1 MVEQLHTEFMTLAAM
16 NILHIYKDYYPVLGG
31 IENHVRVLA
40 EAGAARGHDVSVL
53 VTSRDRHTRRE
64 ELNGVKVIKTSR
76 WINISSAPI
85 SPAMFFEARQLAD
98 KADAIHLHF
107 PYPLGEMA
115 RLFSGSPAKTII
127 TYHSDIVRQK
137 LLRTVYQPFLWRIL
151 RTADRIIATSG
162 RYSDTSPYLSRF
174 KSKCS
179 IIPLGADVAEF
190 TQLKPMTVADLRSSL
205 LLYGS
210 KAQATPQFVL
220 LSVGRLR
227 YYKGL
232 DDLIR
237 ALPQIPNAKYV
248 IVGDGP
254 MYDEWHQL
262 ARSVGVADRV
272 FFAGEVSDLELPY
285 YYAACDL
292 FVLPANARAE
302 AFGTVIVEAMAAGK
316 PVISTEIG
324 TGTSWVNVHGET
336 GLVVP
341 PHDPPALA
349 AAVKELLSDDRRR
362 AQLGRAAQL
371 RAQEEFTVERM
382 IDRVYAEYER
392 LLR

>member
-1 MVEQLHTEFMTLAAM
+1 M

-40 EAGAARGHDVSVL
+40 EAGVTRGHAVTVL
-53 VTSRDRHTRRE
+53 VTSRDRHTRCE
-64 ELNGVKVIKTSR
+64 TLNGVKLIKTSR

-85 SPAMFFEARQLAD
+85 SPAMFFEARKLGRRAD
-98 KADAIHLHF
+98 VVHLHF

-115 RLFSGSPAKTII
+115 RLFSGSHAKTII

-151 RTADRIIATSG
+151 RKADRIIATSG
-162 RYSDTSPYLSRF
+162 RYIDTSPYLSQF

-179 IIPLGADVAEF
+179 IIPLGTQVEQF
-190 TQLKPMTVADLRSSL
+190 TQVNPQRVSELRTQL
-205 LLYGS
+205 
-210 KAQATPQFVL
+210 QAAAATQPLL

-237 ALPQIPNAKYV
+237 ALPQIPAAKYV
-248 IVGDGP
+248 IVGEGP
-254 MYDEWHQL
+254 LYDEWRQL
-262 ARSVGVADRV
+262 ARSMGVADRV

-302 AFGTVIVEAMAAGK
+302 AFGTVIVEALAAGK
-316 PVISTEIG
+316 PVISTEVG

-349 AAVKELLSDDRRR
+349 AAINQLLGNDQQR
-362 AQLGRAAQL
+362 AQLGRAAQA
-371 RAQEEFTVERM
+371 RATKEFTVERM

>member
-1 MVEQLHTEFMTLAAM
+1 M

-40 EAGAARGHDVSVL
+40 EAGAARGHAVTVL
-53 VTSRDRHTRRE
+53 VTSRDRKTRRE
-64 ELNGVKVIKTSR
+64 ELNGVKLIKTAR
-76 WINISSAPI
+76 WVNISSAPI
-85 SPAMFFEARQLAD
+85 SPAMFREARQLGRTAD
-98 KADAIHLHF
+98 VIHLHF
-107 PYPLGEMA
+107 PYPLGELA
-115 RLFSGSPAKTII
+115 RLLSGSRAKTII

-151 RTADRIIATSG
+151 RKADRIIATSG
-162 RYSDTSPYLSRF
+162 RYIDTSPYLSQF
-174 KSKCS
+174 KAKCS
-179 IIPLGADVAEF
+179 IIPLGTDVAQF
-190 TQLKPMTVADLRSSL
+190 AQVKPQIVDDLRSNL
-205 LLYGS
+205 QWYGS
-210 KAQATPQFVL
+210 TTRETPRFIL

-232 DDLIR
+232 GDLIR
-237 ALPQIPNAKYV
+237 ALPQIPNVKYV
-248 IVGDGP
+248 IAGDGP
-254 MYDEWHQL
+254 LSGEWQQL

-272 FFAGEVSDLELPY
+272 FFAGEVADAELPY

-302 AFGTVIVEAMAAGK
+302 AFGTVIVEALAAGK
-316 PVISTEIG
+316 PVISTEVG

-349 AAVKELLSDDRRR
+349 AAINRLLSDDHLRD
-362 AQLGRAAQL
+362 QMGHAAQA
-371 RAQEEFTVERM
+371 RAYAEFTVERM
-382 IDRVYAEYER
+382 IDRVYAEYDH
-392 LLR
+392 LLQE

>member
-1 MVEQLHTEFMTLAAM
+1 M

-40 EAGAARGHDVSVL
+40 EAGAARGHHVSVL
-53 VTSRDRHTRRE
+53 VTSRDRHTQHE
-64 ELNGVKVIKTSR
+64 ELNGVQLIKTSR
-76 WINISSAPI
+76 WINVSSAPI
-85 SPAMFFEARQLAD
+85 SPAMFVEARKLART
-98 KADAIHLHF
+98 ADVVHLHF
-107 PYPLGEMA
+107 PYPLGELA
-115 RLFSGSPAKTII
+115 RLFSGSRAKTII

-151 RTADRIIATSG
+151 RQADRLIATSG
-162 RYSDTSPYLSRF
+162 RYIDTSPYLSQF
-174 KSKCS
+174 KGKCS
-179 IIPLGADVAEF
+179 IIPLGTDVA
-190 TQLKPMTVADLRSSL
+190 QYAQVKPETVADLRSNL
-205 LLYGS
+205 LLYNS
-210 KAQATPQFVL
+210 KSLETPQFVL

-232 DDLIR
+232 NDLIR
-237 ALPQIPNAKYV
+237 ALPQIPNAKYI
-248 IVGDGP
+248 IVGEGP
-254 MYDEWHQL
+254 MYDEWQQL
-262 ARSVGVADRV
+262 ARSIGVADRV
-272 FFAGEVSDLELPY
+272 FFAGEVSDRELPY

-302 AFGTVIVEAMAAGK
+302 AFGTVIVEALAAGK
-316 PVISTEIG
+316 PVISTEVG

-349 AAVKELLSDDRRR
+349 AAINELLSDDQRR
-362 AQLGRAAQL
+362 AQLGRAAQI
-371 RAQEEFTVERM
+371 RAQAEFTVERM

-392 LLR
+392 LLH

>member
-1 MVEQLHTEFMTLAAM
+1 M

-64 ELNGVKVIKTSR
+64 VLNGVKLIKTAR
-76 WINISSAPI
+76 WVNVSSAPI
-85 SPAMFFEARQLAD
+85 SPAMFFEARKLGRTAD
-98 KADAIHLHF
+98 IIHLHF
-107 PYPLGEMA
+107 PYPPGEMA
-115 RLFSGSPAKTII
+115 RLLSGSRAKTII

-151 RTADRIIATSG
+151 RQADRIIATSG
-162 RYSDTSPYLSRF
+162 RYIDTSPYLSQF
-174 KSKCS
+174 KTKCS
-179 IIPLGADVAEF
+179 IIPLGTDVAQF
-190 TQLKPMTVADLRSSL
+190 AQVKSQIVDDLRQSL
-205 LLYGS
+205 QLYGS
-210 KAQATPQFVL
+210 TARETPQFVL

-254 MYDEWHQL
+254 MYDEWKQL

-272 FFAGEVSDLELPY
+272 FFAGEVSDVELPY

-302 AFGTVIVEAMAAGK
+302 AFGTVLVEALAAGK
-316 PVISTEIG
+316 PVISTEVG
-324 TGTSWVNVHGET
+324 TGTSWVNVHGQT

-341 PHDPPALA
+341 PHDPLVLA
-349 AAVKELLSDDRRR
+349 AAINQLLGDDQLR
-362 AQLGRAAQL
+362 AQLGRAART
-371 RAQEEFTVERM
+371 RADEEFTVERM

>member
-1 MVEQLHTEFMTLAAM
+1 MRV
-16 NILHIYKDYYPVLGG
+16 LHIYKDYYPVLGG

-40 EAGAARGHDVSVL
+40 EAGAARGHDITVL
-53 VTSRDRHTRRE
+53 VTSRDRHTHCE
-64 ELNGVKVIKTSR
+64 ELNGVQVIRTSR
-76 WINISSAPI
+76 WINVSSAPI
-85 SPAMFFEARQLAD
+85 SPAMFREARKLARA
-98 KADAIHLHF
+98 ADIIHLHF
-107 PYPLGEMA
+107 PYPPGEMA
-115 RLFSGSPAKTII
+115 RLFSGSPARTII

-137 LLRTVYQPFLWRIL
+137 ALRAVYQPFLWRIL
-151 RTADRIIATSG
+151 RAADRIIATSG
-162 RYSDTSPYLSRF
+162 RYIDTSPYLSRF

-179 IIPLGADVAEF
+179 IIPLGTDVAQF
-190 TQLKPMTVADLRSSL
+190 VQVKSATVADLRSSL

-210 KAQATPQFVL
+210 TSRETPQFVL

-237 ALPQIPNAKYV
+237 ALPQIPGAKYV

-254 MYDEWHQL
+254 LYDEWQQL
-262 ARSVGVADRV
+262 SRLVGVADRV
-272 FFAGEVSDLELPY
+272 FFAGEVSDLELAY

-302 AFGTVIVEAMAAGK
+302 AFGTVIVEALAAGK
-316 PVISTEIG
+316 PVVSTEVG

-349 AAVKELLSDDRRR
+349 AAINQLLRDDRLRER
-362 AQLGRAAQL
+362 MGRAAQA
-371 RAQEEFTVERM
+371 RAYAEFTVERM

>member
-1 MVEQLHTEFMTLAAM
+1 M
-16 NILHIYKDYYPVLGG
+16 NILHIYKDYFPVLGG

-40 EAGAARGHDVSVL
+40 EAGVARGHNVTVL
-53 VTSRDRHTRRE
+53 VTSRDRRTQRE
-64 ELNGVKVIKTSR
+64 ELNGVKLIKTSR
-76 WINISSAPI
+76 WANISSAPI
-85 SPAMFFEARQLAD
+85 SPAMFLEARQLGRTAD
-98 KADAIHLHF
+98 IIHLHF

-115 RLFSGSPAKTII
+115 RLFSGSRAKTII

-137 LLRTVYQPFLWRIL
+137 MLRTVYQPFLWRIL
-151 RTADRIIATSG
+151 RRADRIIATSG
-162 RYSDTSPYLSRF
+162 RYIDTSPYLSPF
-174 KSKCS
+174 KTKCR
-179 IIPLGADVAEF
+179 IIPLGTDVAQF
-190 TQLKPMTVADLRSSL
+190 THVKPQIVADLRSSL

-210 KAQATPQFVL
+210 TSPESPQFIL

-237 ALPQIPNAKYV
+237 ALPQISRAKYV
-248 IVGDGP
+248 IVGEGP

-262 ARSVGVADRV
+262 ARSIGVADRV
-272 FFAGEVSDLELPY
+272 LFVGEVSDAELPY

-302 AFGTVIVEAMAAGK
+302 AFGTVIVEALAAGK
-316 PVISTEIG
+316 PVVSTEVG
-324 TGTSWVNVHGET
+324 TGTSWVNVHGQT

-349 AAVKELLSDDRRR
+349 DAINRLLLDDQLRQ
-362 AQLGRAAQL
+362 QLGRAAQA
-371 RAQEEFTVERM
+371 RAFEEFTVERM

>member
-1 MVEQLHTEFMTLAAM
+1 M

-40 EAGAARGHDVSVL
+40 EAGVTRGHEVNVL
-53 VTSRDRHTRRE
+53 VTSRDRYTRRE
-64 ELNGVKVIKTSR
+64 ELNGVKLIKTSR

-85 SPAMFFEARQLAD
+85 SPAMFLEARRLGRTAD
-98 KADAIHLHF
+98 IIHLHF

-115 RLFSGSPAKTII
+115 RLFCGSRAKTII

-137 LLRTVYQPFLWRIL
+137 VLRTVYQPFLWRIL
-151 RTADRIIATSG
+151 RQADCLIATSG
-162 RYSDTSPYLSRF
+162 RYIDTSPYLSQF
-174 KSKCS
+174 KSKCR
-179 IIPLGADVAEF
+179 IIPLGTDVAQF
-190 TQLKPMTVADLRSSL
+190 TQLKPETVIDLRSSL
-205 LLYGS
+205 LADGAKSLD
-210 KAQATPQFVL
+210 TPPFVL

-248 IVGDGP
+248 IVGEGP
-254 MYDEWHQL
+254 MYAEWQQL

-272 FFAGEVSDLELPY
+272 FFADEVSDLELPY

-302 AFGTVIVEAMAAGK
+302 AFGTVIVEALAAGK
-316 PVISTEIG
+316 PVISTEVG
-324 TGTSWVNVHGET
+324 TGTSWVNVDGET

-349 AAVKELLSDDRRR
+349 AAINQLLSNDEQRHTMGAAARAR
-362 AQLGRAAQL
+362 AQA
-371 RAQEEFTVERM
+371 EFTVERM

-392 LLR
+392 LIH

>member
-1 MVEQLHTEFMTLAAM
+1 M

-40 EAGAARGHDVSVL
+40 EAGVARGHDVSVL

-64 ELNGVKVIKTSR
+64 ELNGVQLIKTSR
-76 WINISSAPI
+76 WINVSSAPI
-85 SPAMFFEARQLAD
+85 SPAMFVEARKLART
-98 KADAIHLHF
+98 ADIIHLHF
-107 PYPLGEMA
+107 PYPLGELA
-115 RLFSGSPAKTII
+115 RLFSGARAKTII

-151 RTADRIIATSG
+151 RKAERIIATSG
-162 RYSDTSPYLSRF
+162 RYIDTSPYLSQF
-174 KSKCS
+174 KGKCS
-179 IIPLGADVAEF
+179 IIPLGADVSQFA
-190 TQLKPMTVADLRSSL
+190 QLKPGLAADLRSRL
-205 LLYGS
+205 LAHAAA
-210 KAQATPQFVL
+210 AQDAPQFVL

-237 ALPQIPNAKYV
+237 ALPQIPHARYV
-248 IVGDGP
+248 IVGKGP
-254 MYDEWHQL
+254 MYAEWQQL
-262 ARSVGVADRV
+262 ARSVGVAERV
-272 FFAGEVSDLELPY
+272 LFAGEVSDLELPY

-302 AFGTVIVEAMAAGK
+302 AFGTVIVEALAAGK
-316 PVISTEIG
+316 PVISTEVG

-349 AAVKELLSDDRRR
+349 AAINELLSDDQRR
-362 AQLGRAAQL
+362 AQLGRAAQI

>member
-1 MVEQLHTEFMTLAAM
+1 MR
-16 NILHIYKDYYPVLGG
+16 ILHIYKDYYPILGG

-40 EAGAARGHDVSVL
+40 EAGVARGHDVAVL
-53 VTSRDRHTRRE
+53 VTSHDRHTRHE
-64 ELNGVKVIKTSR
+64 ELNGVKLIKTSR
-76 WINISSAPI
+76 WINVSSAPI
-85 SPAMFFEARQLAD
+85 SPAMFFEARKLSRTAD
-98 KADAIHLHF
+98 IIHLHF

-115 RLFSGSPAKTII
+115 RLFSGARAKTII

-137 LLRTVYQPFLWRIL
+137 MLRTVYQPFLWRIL
-151 RTADRIIATSG
+151 RQTDRLIATSG
-162 RYSDTSPYLSRF
+162 RYLDTSPYLSRF
-174 KSKCS
+174 RNKCS
-179 IIPLGADVAEF
+179 IIPLGTDVAQF
-190 TQLKPMTVADLRSSL
+190 AQLKSDTVADLHSSL
-205 LLYGS
+205 QAYGTKS
-210 KAQATPQFVL
+210 LDTPHFVL

-254 MYDEWHQL
+254 MYDEWQQL
-262 ARSVGVADRV
+262 ARSLGVAERV
-272 FFAGEVSDLELPY
+272 FFAGEVSDWELPY

-302 AFGTVIVEAMAAGK
+302 AFGTVIVEALAAGK
-316 PVISTEIG
+316 PVISTEVG

-349 AAVKELLSDDRRR
+349 AAINRLLSDDQLRNR
-362 AQLGRAAQL
+362 LGRAAQL

-392 LLR
+392 LLH

>member
-1 MVEQLHTEFMTLAAM
+1 
-16 NILHIYKDYYPVLGG
+16 
-31 IENHVRVLA
+31 
-40 EAGAARGHDVSVL
+40 
-53 VTSRDRHTRRE
+53 
-64 ELNGVKVIKTSR
+64 
-76 WINISSAPI
+76 
-85 SPAMFFEARQLAD
+85 
-98 KADAIHLHF
+98 
-107 PYPLGEMA
+107 
-115 RLFSGSPAKTII
+115 LFSGARAKTII

-151 RTADRIIATSG
+151 RKAERIIATSG
-162 RYSDTSPYLSRF
+162 RYIDTSPYLSQF
-174 KSKCS
+174 KGKCS
-179 IIPLGADVAEF
+179 IIPLGADVSQFA
-190 TQLKPMTVADLRSSL
+190 QLKPGLAADLRSRL
-205 LLYGS
+205 LAHAAA
-210 KAQATPQFVL
+210 AQDAPQFVL

-237 ALPQIPNAKYV
+237 ALPQIPHARYV
-248 IVGDGP
+248 IVGKGP
-254 MYDEWHQL
+254 MYAEWQQL
-262 ARSVGVADRV
+262 ARSVGVAERV
-272 FFAGEVSDLELPY
+272 LFAGEVSDLELPY

-302 AFGTVIVEAMAAGK
+302 AFGTVIVEALAAGK
-316 PVISTEIG
+316 PVISTEVG

-349 AAVKELLSDDRRR
+349 AAINELLSDDQRR
-362 AQLGRAAQL
+362 AQLGRAAQI

>member
-1 MVEQLHTEFMTLAAM
+1 M

-40 EAGAARGHDVSVL
+40 EAGVARGHDVTVL
-53 VTSRDRHTRRE
+53 VTSRDRHTQRE
-64 ELNGVKVIKTSR
+64 ELNGVKLIKTSR

-85 SPAMFFEARQLAD
+85 SPAMFLEARKLART
-98 KADAIHLHF
+98 ADIIHLHF

-115 RLFSGSPAKTII
+115 RLFSGSRAKTII

-137 LLRTVYQPFLWRIL
+137 MLRVVYQPFLWRVL
-151 RTADRIIATSG
+151 RQADRIIATSR
-162 RYSDTSPYLSRF
+162 RYCDTSPYLSRF

-179 IIPLGADVAEF
+179 IIPLGTDVAQF
-190 TQLKPMTVADLRSSL
+190 TRLKLETVADLRSSL
-205 LLYGS
+205 LLYGCTAPQS
-210 KAQATPQFVL
+210 PQFIL

-232 DDLIR
+232 DDLIC

-254 MYDEWHQL
+254 MYDAWQQL

-272 FFAGEVSDLELPY
+272 LFVGEVSDAELPY
-285 YYAACDL
+285 YYTACDL

-302 AFGTVIVEAMAAGK
+302 AFGTVIVEALAAGK
-316 PVISTEIG
+316 PVISTEVG
-324 TGTSWVNVHGET
+324 TGTSWVNVHGQT

-349 AAVKELLSDDRRR
+349 SAINQLLGDDQRRQ
-362 AQLGRAAQL
+362 QLGRAAQA
-371 RAQEEFTVERM
+371 RAYEEFTVERM
-382 IDRVYAEYER
+382 IDRVYAEYDR